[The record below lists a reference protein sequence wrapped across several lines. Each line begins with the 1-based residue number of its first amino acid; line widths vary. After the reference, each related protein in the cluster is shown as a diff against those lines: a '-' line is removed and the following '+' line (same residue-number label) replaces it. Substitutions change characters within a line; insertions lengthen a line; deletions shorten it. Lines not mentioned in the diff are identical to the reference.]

1 MKKNILAT
9 LLLTV
14 FFTTVLLLTS
24 VLTPIGKTTA
34 YAFSTGSPGG
44 RTGSPT
50 DYLSCT
56 QCHTG
61 SPINSGSA
69 IVTISSTA
77 LSNGYVPGQTYTID
91 VDVTNTSS
99 NKIGFEVTAEKK
111 SDNTKIGTIV
121 LTNVSRTDTTNSQ
134 QAITHT
140 SAGNVASNGNNSW
153 SFDWTAPQ
161 TGTDTVVF
169 YGAFNVA
176 NGNGTTT
183 GDKIYTTTFTVTEIT
198 TSINELNDAN
208 NIDIYPNPAKDF
220 VVINSIATIKKI
232 ELFNINGDI
241 ISTDI
246 FINKKIDTSTFPN
259 GIYFLK
265 AILEDGNI
273 TTKKILI
280 AR

>member
-50 DYLSCT
+50 DYLSCN

-69 IVTISSTA
+69 IVSISSTA

-91 VDVTNTSS
+91 VNVTNTSS

-121 LTNVSRTDTTNSQ
+121 LTDFSRTDTTNSQ

-161 TGTDTVVF
+161 IGTDTVVF

-183 GDKIYTTTFTVTEIT
+183 GDKIYTTTFTVTEIP

-220 VVINSIATIKKI
+220 VIINSNSNLEKI
-232 ELFNINGDI
+232 ELYSINGDV
-241 ISTDI
+241 IST
-246 FINKKIDTSTFPN
+246 NLSLRKKIDTSFLSN
-259 GIYFLK
+259 GIYFLRVVS
-265 AILEDGNI
+265 EGGSVE
-273 TTKKILI
+273 TKKIII
-280 AR
+280 AK